1 MASSITLKVATVTS
15 SVTFAKSDQE
25 VANVLRLFIRDWASP
40 MPEGLTT
47 AQQNQWALDQATA
60 RIVAMVRQEAGR
72 VRLREL
78 KEAQTSIEETATA
91 DTAI

>member
-1 MASSITLKVATVTS
+1 MASSITLKVATLTS
-15 SVTFAKSDQE
+15 AVTFAKTDQE
-25 VANVLRLFIRDWASP
+25 VASVLRLFIKDWASP

-60 RIVAMVRQEAGR
+60 RIVAMVRQEAQR
-72 VRLREL
+72 ARLREL
-78 KEAQTSIEETATA
+78 REAQASIEDLATA